1 MTDID
6 ETEACEVIAA
16 YLERLGVEGLRQ
28 PHDPA
33 RVNKAAVIRYLL
45 AEKLQE
51 ALDNPPPSGDV
62 RRTGPERKQSKPAA
76 ITETPAIRR
85 AGKGS
90 KQ

>member
-1 MTDID
+1 MTDLD
-6 ETEACEVIAA
+6 ETEIYTLVAA

-33 RVNKAAVIRYLL
+33 RVNKAAVVRYLL

-51 ALDNPPPSGDV
+51 ALDNPPPTGAV
-62 RRTGPERKQSKPAA
+62 QRTGPERKKPKAPA
-76 ITETPAIRR
+76 LNDTPAIRR

>member
-6 ETEACEVIAA
+6 ETEACEIVAA

-62 RRTGPERKQSKPAA
+62 RRTGPEHKKPKHTTM
-76 ITETPAIRR
+76 TEAPAIRR

>member
-1 MTDID
+1 MTTID
-6 ETEACEVIAA
+6 ETEAYEVVAA

-28 PHDPA
+28 PHDPE
-33 RVNKAAVIRYLL
+33 RVNKAAVIRCLL

-62 RRTGPERKQSKPAA
+62 RRTGPEHRKSKPAT

>member
-1 MTDID
+1 MNDPD
-6 ETEACEVIAA
+6 ETEIYTIVAA
-16 YLERLGVEGLRQ
+16 YLERLGVDGLRQ

-33 RVNKAAVIRYLL
+33 RVNKAAVVRYLL

-51 ALDNPPPSGDV
+51 ALDNPPSAGAV
-62 RRTGPERKQSKPAA
+62 RRTGPERRKPKAPA
-76 ITETPAIRR
+76 LNDTPVIRR